1 MVDREWINFLREEY
15 PVGSRI
21 ELHQMVN
28 DPDPIEPGTKGTLC
42 AIDDIGTFHV
52 QWDNGRNLGVVLGQD
67 RFSVTPPAP
76 EQKLDHGTHG
86 RSSQKNK
93 PRCSGPER

>member
-1 MVDREWINFLREEY
+1 MIDQEWLNFLREEY

-21 ELHQMVN
+21 ELHQMVD

-52 QWDNGRNLGVVLGQD
+52 QWDNGRNLGVVMGQD
-67 RFSVTPPAP
+67 RFSVIPPAR
-76 EQKLDHGTHG
+76 EKKLDQ
-86 RSSQKNK
+86 RNK
-93 PRCSGPER
+93 ARCGGSER